1 MRTAISSG
9 SCASYYL
16 ALSLFIASLFVPS
29 LTSSSATTTTK
40 KKINR
45 CPLRPSH
52 NNIDRPPL
60 VLGHRGASFHLPE
73 HTIPSYRLALEL
85 GADYIE
91 PDLVPCKT
99 GQLVAVH
106 SVDLNITTNVHTYN
120 NGEFRDKAR
129 QSAANNDEWGYYVHD
144 FTWDEIQKLR
154 VQQRVSDSGARYDGY
169 DYMFKIPS
177 FS

>member
-1 MRTAISSG
+1 MATISCSA
-9 SCASYYL
+9 ASSYL
-16 ALSLFIASLFVPS
+16 VLPLIIASLFLPS
-29 LTSSSATTTTK
+29 LTSASDSTTTK

-60 VLGHRGASFHLPE
+60 ILGHRGASFHIPE

-120 NGEFRDKAR
+120 KCINVKNEKGFH
-129 QSAANNDEWGYYVHD
+129 QS
-144 FTWDEIQKLR
+144 L
-154 VQQRVSDSGARYDGY
+154 S
-169 DYMFKIPS
+169 
-177 FS
+177 